1 MRYGGFLFEMSYSRR
16 YVEARQNKEN
26 KEADMRQAD
35 GFGLYQFR

>member
-1 MRYGGFLFEMSYSRR
+1 MSYSRR
-16 YVEARQNKEN
+16 YVEARQNKENKEN